1 MRATTIRLE
10 GKLLE
15 EVEVAK
21 PADRSLSA
29 HVRRVLQKDLERRV
43 RGASVAFRAFIDAHP
58 DERAWL
64 SEWDGTDLS
73 APPRAVRRRDSAGFP
88 VLDRTCLGD

>member
-15 EVEVAK
+15 EVEAAK

-29 HVRRVLQKDLERRV
+29 HVRWVLQKDLERRRV
-43 RGASVAFRAFIDAHP
+43 RDAAAAFRAFVDAHP
-58 DERAWL
+58 EERAWL
-64 SEWDGTDLS
+64 AD
-73 APPRAVRRRDSAGFP
+73 
-88 VLDRTCLGD
+88 